1 MPCRGDGCPGL
12 VSRGLCSSAMSRWD
26 GGGGVPHGRVAPVE
40 GSPVRCAVG
49 LPGLVE
55 VLVFRGGGPGAN
67 NGSVRTAGNAEC
79 VDRYGGVGGRGPD
92 PTLVSGVGPAEFAT
106 SAVCWRGV

>member
-1 MPCRGDGCPGL
+1 
-12 VSRGLCSSAMSRWD
+12 MSRWD